1 MTTTVIVLLVSALAV
16 ILLAAFGIIK
26 IACESCNSNSNS
38 NSNRAPGFIAVLLA
52 VGICSA
58 LIFIVAAVDTANHVV
73 ETKIHPKVDTTIVI
87 QNGVSDTTYTY
98 NFWE

>member
-26 IACESCNSNSNS
+26 IACESCNS